1 MLKHQ
6 KKKRNSKSILK
17 TKKTITFCEVNG
29 GISPNIELKTRPG
42 LLELFLKIPQSKKI
56 LEFLD
61 LKRDYKNYAK
71 NKISNLKL

>member
-1 MLKHQ
+1 M
-6 KKKRNSKSILK
+6 
-17 TKKTITFCEVNG
+17 NG
-29 GISPNIELKTRPG
+29 GISPNIKLKTRPG